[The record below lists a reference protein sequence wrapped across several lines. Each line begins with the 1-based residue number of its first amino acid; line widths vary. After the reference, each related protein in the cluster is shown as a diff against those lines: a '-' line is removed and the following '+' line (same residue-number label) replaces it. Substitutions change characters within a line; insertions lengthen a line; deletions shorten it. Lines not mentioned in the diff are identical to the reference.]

1 MNSAIKIIKRGTSGK
16 LNNVPLPPVD
26 KPESER
32 KRDTASTVQGWV
44 VEWAERKRS
53 LQIAA
58 VVFVRALDQS
68 SPTSGTAVTAN

>member
-26 KPESER
+26 KTESER
-32 KRDTASTVQGWV
+32 KRDTASTVQEWV

-68 SPTSGTAVTAN
+68 SPTSGTAVAAN